1 MDIYKISKLD
11 LFAILATKSDID
23 DARIALTSEGKPFD
37 QVSARYRFAR
47 SMLEQSRLEHSDLK
61 ENNHHETKFD

>member
-37 QVSARYRFAR
+37 QDT
-47 SMLEQSRLEHSDLK
+47 DLPGACLSK
-61 ENNHHETKFD
+61 ADWSILI